1 VVYFLKGALPW
12 DSFEEDGDSEY
23 REMNTKEK
31 KASISV
37 KNLCE
42 GLPEEFEKYFNYIK
56 TLEFEEE
63 PDYVW
68 IKRLFK
74 DLFESKGFLNN
85 NIMDW
90 AEKHKY

>member
-1 VVYFLKGALPW
+1 V
-12 DSFEEDGDSEY
+12 
-23 REMNTKEK
+23 
-31 KASISV
+31 
-37 KNLCE
+37 
-42 GLPEEFEKYFNYIK
+42 K

-74 DLFESKGFLNN
+74 DLFSQSGFVDN

-90 AEKHKY
+90 AERHKY